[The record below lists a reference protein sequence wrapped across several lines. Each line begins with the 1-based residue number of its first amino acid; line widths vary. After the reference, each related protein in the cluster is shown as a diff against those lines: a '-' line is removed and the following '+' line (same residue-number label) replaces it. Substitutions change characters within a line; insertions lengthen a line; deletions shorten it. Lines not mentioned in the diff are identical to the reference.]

1 MSKSISIGDKVRVL
15 TGKEEGIVRGIQK
28 NIVEVEIEDGFIIP
42 ILDKE
47 LVVIHREEKEHFHK
61 NEDTSHSS
69 IRPIEGSLF
78 YAFTQDNQNNYSS
91 YLINQTGQ
99 PVYFSCYEKSSN
111 KYQLILHGQLDAQS
125 FVILHH
131 WTLSK
136 LPEYWL
142 SWLPLHKMI
151 DEPPKPVL
159 KDIRIKKNW
168 LVQESMPLP
177 LIEKKGKLLNLS
189 EQLQSIEADT
199 LKNAFFEHDKSE
211 VNPSNLPTID
221 EQIVDL
227 HMEALME
234 GHDHMSSGDKLAY
247 QLDYFEKRLDAAI
260 VAGVSN
266 MTFIHGVGNGTLK
279 HQIQRKLS
287 GHPHISYFQD
297 AQKEKFGYGALFVK
311 FK

>member
-47 LVVIHREEKEHFHK
+47 LVVIHRDEKEHFQK
-61 NEDTSHSS
+61 EEETGQKALKA
-69 IRPIEGSLF
+69 IEGSLF

-91 YLINQTGQ
+91 YIINQTGQ
-99 PVYFSCYEKSSN
+99 PVYFSCYEKTSQ

-125 FVILHH
+125 FVILHD
-131 WTLSK
+131 WSLSK

-142 SWLPLHKMI
+142 SWIPLHKLI

-168 LVQESMPLP
+168 LIQESMPLP
-177 LIEKKGKLLNLS
+177 LIDKKGKLFNLS
-189 EQLQSIEADT
+189 EQPQSIEADT
-199 LKNAFFEHDKSE
+199 LKNAFFEHSKSE
-211 VNPSNLPTID
+211 SNPSDLPPTAD
-221 EQIVDL
+221 TIVDL

-234 GHDHMSSGDKLAY
+234 DHDHMSSGDKLAY

-260 VAGVSN
+260 VAGVPD

-279 HQIQRKLS
+279 HQIQKKLS